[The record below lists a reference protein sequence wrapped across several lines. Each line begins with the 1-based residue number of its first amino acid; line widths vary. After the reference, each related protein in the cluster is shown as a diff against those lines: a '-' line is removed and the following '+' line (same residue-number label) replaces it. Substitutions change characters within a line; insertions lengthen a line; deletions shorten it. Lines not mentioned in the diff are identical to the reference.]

1 MSVLYKNHLVNAV
14 DGDTVVTFYSE
25 NHMKP
30 TDALFEQNTV
40 FMNVRPGGTYQFP
53 LCSEELTT
61 TFDE

>member
-1 MSVLYKNHLVNAV
+1 MEI
-14 DGDTVVTFYSE
+14 VTFYSE

-40 FMNVRPGGTYQFP
+40 LMNVRPGGTYQFP